1 MDWLEYISLFTLG
14 FSSLF
19 PMINPVG
26 TALIINPQLSRTSL
40 GVRRTNSRQIVLI
53 CFAMGIATLLVGSW
67 FLKFMGISITTT
79 QMAGGILI
87 ARMGMVFLSS
97 EGDGDSDSKDS
108 SKSDIGETLFYPMAF
123 PLTLGPGGI
132 ATLITLSAHSH
143 TADMTE
149 SLIGLGVIALSLAA
163 VLVITYFCFSYTH
176 VLIERIGKSG
186 SRALNRLM
194 AFVIFCIGI
203 QMFVLGLT
211 RTFPDLF
218 H

>member
-26 TALIINPQLSRTSL
+26 TALIINPELSRTTL
-40 GVRRTNSRQIVLI
+40 DVRRANSRQIVLI
-53 CFAMGIATLLVGSW
+53 CMAMGIATLLVGSW

-87 ARMGMVFLSS
+87 ARMGMMFLSS
-97 EGDGDSDSKDS
+97 DGDTDSKDS
-108 SKSDIGETLFYPMAF
+108 NKSDVGETLFYPIAF

-132 ATLITLSAHSH
+132 ATLITLSAHTHS
-143 TADMTE
+143 AEMTE
-149 SLIGLGVIALSLAA
+149 TLLGLAVIALSLAA

-203 QMFVLGLT
+203 QMFVVGLT
-211 RTFPDLF
+211 RTFPNLF